1 MMGRNFKMSCREN
14 AKKWFERLLEELINA
29 ISIEYPI
36 LLKILRVSW
45 YREVKSCHQNA
56 NDNVDGIDNI
66 YLSMR
71 SVKI

>member
-36 LLKILRVSW
+36 LLKILRVAW
-45 YREVKSCHQNA
+45 YWKAKSCHQNK

-66 YLSMR
+66 QWDQLEF
-71 SVKI
+71 KL

>member
-36 LLKILRVSW
+36 LLKILRL
-45 YREVKSCHQNA
+45 A
-56 NDNVDGIDNI
+56 
-66 YLSMR
+66 
-71 SVKI
+71 